1 MRNKFRYLFKP
12 IQIGKVEIKNRIAM
26 APMGIGGLT
35 NTDGSPGPRAIEYYM
50 ERVRGNVGLIITSNF
65 KVENDVDPLPLNFML
80 VSPSSLGPFAELTE
94 VAHAFGTKI
103 FVQLTAG
110 FGRVASPR
118 MLRGLPVSASAVPN
132 YWDPSIICRELRT
145 EEVEKIVKAFGP
157 AAQILAEAGI
167 DGIELHG
174 HEGYLLDQFAT
185 AIWNQRTDKYG
196 GDLTGRLTFPIGIL
210 HEIKRRVGSG
220 FPVTYRFGLKH
231 YIKGLRSAALPGEQF
246 VEAGRDV
253 QEGLRMAKMIEE
265 AGFDGLHVDAGC
277 YDSWYW
283 AHPPGYQKHGC
294 MVDMAAEVKKV
305 VKIPVI
311 AVGRLELPDLA
322 EQVIAAGKADM
333 VALARGLLAD
343 PYWVKKIE
351 GGQEKRIRP
360 CVGCLEGC
368 MSRLAAGK
376 PISCAVNPSC
386 GRERAYA
393 IERASEKK
401 QVMIIGGGVAGMEAA
416 RVARLK
422 GHEVSLYEKADRLG
436 GHVTE
441 ASVPRF
447 KEDEGRLL
455 TWYENEL
462 RTLRVEIHL
471 KTPVTPEL
479 VRGKNPDVII
489 VATGSNP
496 ILLNIPGIDKEMVV
510 TASDLLL
517 GKKQAG
523 ERAVVVGGG
532 KVGCETAL
540 WLAQQGKKVTI
551 VEKLGDLMAAGPP
564 VPWMTR
570 VMLLDL
576 LAFYKVKMM
585 LNTTPIEILDDG
597 VVLMNNS
604 SSKDILQANTLVL
617 AMGLQPVQELYQNL
631 RSEVADLYIIG
642 DARKAWNIM
651 NAIWD
656 AYEVTRVI

>member
-1 MRNKFRYLFKP
+1 MGKRFRKLLEPVK
-12 IQIGKVEIKNRIAM
+12 IGNIEIKNRIAM
-26 APMGIGGLT
+26 APMGLGALA
-35 NTDGSPGPRAIEYYM
+35 NLDGSMGPRALDYYL
-50 ERVRGNVGLIITSNF
+50 ERIRGSVGLIITSNF
-65 KVENDVDPLPLNFML
+65 KVENDIDLLPLNFMF
-80 VSPSSLGPFAELTE
+80 VGPTSLCSFAELAE
-94 VAHAFGTKI
+94 AAHSFGSKV
-103 FVQLTAG
+103 FVQLTTG

-118 MLRGLPVSASAVPN
+118 MLRGQPVSASAVPN
-132 YWDPSIICRELRT
+132 YWNPSLICRELRT

-185 AIWNQRTDKYG
+185 ALWNHRTDKYG
-196 GDLTGRLTFPIGIL
+196 GDLTGRLTFPTEIL
-210 HEIKRRVGSG
+210 GEIKRQVGSN

-231 YIKGLRSAALPGEQF
+231 YIKGLRAAALPGEQF

-253 QEGLRMAKMIEE
+253 QEGLRMAKMLEE
-265 AGFDGLHVDAGC
+265 VGFDALHVDAGC

-305 VKIPVI
+305 VRIPVI

-322 EQVIAAGKADM
+322 EQVIAEGKADM
-333 VALARGLLAD
+333 IALARGLLAD

-368 MSRLAAGK
+368 MGRLAAGK
-376 PISCAVNPSC
+376 PISCAVNPVC
-386 GRERAYA
+386 GRERTYA
-393 IERASEKK
+393 LERASEKK
-401 QVMIIGGGVAGMEAA
+401 KVMIIGGGVAGMEAA
-416 RVARLK
+416 RVTGLK

-471 KTPVTPEL
+471 KKEVTPEFI
-479 VRGKNPDVII
+479 RRKNPDSVI
-489 VATGSNP
+489 VATGSKP
-496 ILLNIPGIDKEMVV
+496 TLLNIPGADKGTVII
-510 TASDLLL
+510 ASDLLL

-523 ERAVVVGGG
+523 DNVVVVGGG

-551 VEKLGDLMAAGPP
+551 VEKLADLMAAGPP

-576 LAFYKVKMM
+576 LAFHKVKVM
-585 LNTTPIEILDDG
+585 LNTTPIEVLDDG
-597 VVLMNNS
+597 VVVDNNS
-604 SSKDILQANTLVL
+604 LSKDTLQANSLVV
-617 AMGLQPVQELYQNL
+617 AVGLQPMQELYQML
-631 RSEVADLYIIG
+631 KGEVVDLYIIG

-651 NAIWD
+651 SAIWD
-656 AYEVTRVI
+656 AYEVARSI